1 MKASILIQAETDDK
15 QIKNTADKAVDTMQ
29 KEVDKKRPRVEIE
42 ADVKK
47 AQDNFNKALAS
58 WKDLRKEGASK
69 IQLKIASD
77 NLNVAATE
85 LSKLKRELKE
95 TGEVAEN
102 AAGDD
107 NKGMGKFLSWL
118 KNTAIWTAVLWL
130 AKKLVSTLI
139 ELGTNFNNVSN
150 EFDRFTGNS
159 EKTNAL
165 LNDLNSFATSSWLD
179 LNTVRDTATALLEM
193 GVNADNVVEKM
204 QALQGLSAGTGASL
218 EDLTDILKDIT
229 EDWKLTADS
238 FNDLVK
244 AGVPIGDQLAKDLG
258 LSVEQVKSLA
268 SQGKITDEQVSDA
281 FKHMTEEWGIF
292 SGAMEEYANSFEGR
306 WNTIKTKLI
315 GLGEW
320 IATAVMPA
328 FEGLMEDINN
338 TTDAL
343 TETWTQGLNGMQIL
357 QKAVYVVATVF
368 RGLVKVIQTV
378 GAVFGSELSGM
389 YTVATAWASDVW
401 KVFTKLFS
409 GDTWAALWNNIKYWI
424 AQGVNGAI
432 DAINQLSE
440 WINQIPGISFWK
452 IWHVER
458 GQKSDVWLFDFTD
471 TANALEGAKMAMQE
485 TISDIWE
492 DWSNFFWDV
501 KDWWETSTK
510 TIQKEAKKTKATL
523 KDMIKGGSG
532 WSGSSSGKNSD
543 TVKNAQEELKALRD
557 VKIKEV
563 EDAELSEKQKNERLL
578 DIYDWYKNELIKLE
592 WKTNDE
598 LLKSAEQYIKDYYDT
613 MQKASEKEQKAAQ
626 ESIKNAKKYQDAIEK
641 LGDQREEYKD
651 KAVKNIREVNNS
663 IAELDKEFNNDI
675 ANRYNEV
682 QKIIQDFER
691 KNGDQERL
699 KGLGVDTLKNWDSDT
714 ISDIKVDDAIEYLNA
729 LKESELLSGR
739 LTENQKELAK
749 TLENQSESE
758 KLILQYEQQR
768 AVLEEQKKLYE
779 AFANQWD
786 LANIGKQ
793 AIQIEDDIVKY
804 YDATKDQY
812 VEITDF
818 KNQELARDLYN
829 QQIKLQT
836 EYENQQTA
844 LNNELELVESHSK
857 KVLTQR
863 QSDTKAYKNELKN
876 RVDAVRDYVNEVQAL
891 LASVPSSYRAYGGEL
906 NKGVTMVG
914 ENWPE
919 AIVRRQSSYVQP
931 RNAVQNY
938 STVNTSNNNL
948 SINGLQLWNFNT
960 VEDLLAEL
968 KNHLTYRN

>member
-1 MKASILIQAETDDK
+1 MKASILIKAETDDK
-15 QIKNTADKAVDTMQ
+15 QIKDTADKAVDTMQ
-29 KEVDKKRPRVEIE
+29 KEVDKKRPKIEIE

-47 AQDNFNKALAS
+47 AQEKFNTALS
-58 WKDLRKEGASK
+58 TWNNLRKAGATK
-69 IQLKIASD
+69 VELKLASD
-77 NLNVAATE
+77 NLRVATDE

-95 TGEVAEN
+95 TGDTAEN

-139 ELGTNFNNVSN
+139 ELGTNFNNVSK

-204 QALQGLSAGTGASL
+204 QALQGVSAGTGASL

-229 EDWKLTADS
+229 EDWNLTADS

-244 AGVPIGDQLAKDLG
+244 AGVPIGDQLAQDLG
-258 LSVEQVKSLA
+258 LSVDQVKELA
-268 SQGKITDEQVSDA
+268 SQWKITDEQVSDA
-281 FKHMTEEWGIF
+281 FKHMTEEGGIF
-292 SGAMEEYANSFEGR
+292 AGAMEEYANSFEGR
-306 WNTIKTKLI
+306 RNTIKTKLL

-328 FEGLMEDINN
+328 FEGLMDDINE

-343 TETWTQGLNGMQIL
+343 TETGTQGLNGMQIL
-357 QKAVYVVATVF
+357 QKAVYVVATAF
-368 RGLVKVIQTV
+368 RGLIKVIQSV
-378 GAVFGSELSGM
+378 GAIFGSQLSGM
-389 YTVATAWASDVW
+389 YTVTTAWASDVW

-409 GDTWAALWNNIKYWI
+409 ADTWVNLWNNIAYWVS
-424 AQGVNGAI
+424 QGVNGAI
-432 DAINQLSE
+432 DALNSLSN
-440 WINQIPGISFWK
+440 WVNNTLGLNWGK

-458 GQKSDVWLFDFTD
+458 GKKSDVWLFDFSS
-471 TANALEGAKMAMQE
+471 TANALEGAKAAMLD
-485 TISDIWE
+485 TIKDLGE
-492 DWSNFFWDV
+492 DWSEFFWDV
-501 KDWWETSTK
+501 KDWRENSTK
-510 TIQKEAKKTKATL
+510 VIQKEAKKTKATL
-523 KDMIKGGSG
+523 KDMIKTNNNGGSG
-532 WSGSSSGKNSD
+532 GSGKNSD
-543 TVKNAQEELKALRD
+543 VVKNAQEELKALRD

-626 ESIKNAKKYQDAIEK
+626 DSINNAKKYQDAIDK
-641 LGDQREEYKD
+641 LGDKWEEYKD
-651 KAVKNIREVNNS
+651 KAIKNLREVNNN

-818 KNQELARDLYN
+818 KNQELARDLLN
-829 QQIKLQT
+829 QQTKLEA
-836 EYENQQTA
+836 EYQQQETA

-857 KVLTQR
+857 KVLAQW
-863 QSDTKAYKNELKN
+863 QSDTKAYKRELDN

-938 STVNTSNNNL
+938 STVTTSNNNL